1 MAVQLRS
8 FPSQSSDDV
17 RLDDYL
23 DDKLQSTVDL
33 DNLDELLASVEEQHV
48 QLQSQLDDASQAL
61 EVARQ
66 SADQRQASLQKQIDD
81 FQSLQRSIDVR
92 LQIVSSSDAPDEAI
106 RRLEGPMHKLQKVDL
121 AHKYLLLLQDVEDL
135 RTEARSHLPKSPKA
149 ALEPYTR
156 LKQLAQYLHEL
167 QAPAD
172 YAATHLVNHVAG
184 IAESLWDEMK
194 RTMWAE
200 MDGILKKR
208 GWPKRVDARSEID
221 EEWRVCFEK
230 LVDLQIPEVLYSD
243 GVVTL
248 LPIDVMAQNWT
259 KEFRYHFM
267 SRDKPTSK
275 PQVIGAQCFPWI
287 TALLEEWDDFM
298 RDNFGF
304 ILATKFS
311 DTAAANK
318 MVYMDPTCALITSLL
333 PVIREKV
340 NSAVEVALKDP
351 VFLSSLMS
359 QLMTFDDTLRSRFN
373 YDGGDL
379 ERGWGGLATEVLDK
393 HFDKWL
399 EAEKTFALERY
410 KGIMATSDAGQIDY
424 EYNGPGK
431 TKPTYGAVR
440 VTDLL
445 RSVTTQYERVRRFS
459 HKLRFLI
466 EIQLEILDSYHDRLN
481 GSLGAYKAMTST
493 AGKMVYG
500 ATKEQLAALEG
511 TGTFET
517 LCRVFGS
524 TDHVVNALKD
534 WSNEEFFVDLWDR
547 LQARATK
554 SDDQNNLAGGMSHDE
569 VKGRTSQTV
578 GTGEDGGILFDETI
592 KAYTERRTAAQD
604 LLTEAVIRSHADAF
618 RAYIHRAQWTVVSED
633 TAAIDPYQLA
643 ITAELDEPLRIIK
656 RNFDFLTHAVSA
668 AVVRRVIRKALDSLQ
683 DTLWGDVLRKN
694 KFTALG
700 AAQYMRDLHA
710 MFAMVDRYVPNASE
724 AMATLADAV
733 KLLNLPVEA
742 QEGFMSLKQASD
754 RVFTDNSE
762 ARKVIE
768 ELGVDTLEPGNARM
782 ILQRRVENSD

>member
-8 FPSQSSDDV
+8 FPSQSSEDM

-23 DDKLQSTVDL
+23 DDKLQSTIDL

-48 QLQSQLDDASQAL
+48 QLQSQLDDASHAL

-92 LQIVSSSDAPDEAI
+92 LQIVSSSDAPEEAI
-106 RRLEGPMHKLQKVDL
+106 RRLEAPMRKLQKVDL
-121 AHKYLLLLQDVEDL
+121 AHKYLLLLQDVENL
-135 RTEARSHLPKSPKA
+135 RAEARSHLPKSPKA
-149 ALEPYTR
+149 ALESYSR

-167 QAPAD
+167 QPQAD
-172 YAATHLVNHVAG
+172 YAATHLVAHVAG

-200 MDGILKKR
+200 MDGILTQR
-208 GWPKRVDARSEID
+208 GWPKKVDARSEID
-221 EEWRVCFEK
+221 EEWRECFEK
-230 LVDLQIPEVLYSD
+230 LVDLQVPEVLYSD

-248 LPIDVMAQNWT
+248 LPVDVMVQNWT

-267 SRDKPTSK
+267 SDKPTSN
-275 PQVIGAQCFPWI
+275 PQTIGNQCFPWV
-287 TALLEEWDDFM
+287 TARIEEWDDFM
-298 RDNFGF
+298 RDNFAF

-318 MVYMDPTCALITSLL
+318 MVYMDPTCAVITSLL

-340 NSAVEVALKDP
+340 NSAVEVALRDP
-351 VFLSSLMS
+351 VFLSRLMGE
-359 QLMTFDDTLRSRFN
+359 LMTFDETLRSRFS

-379 ERGWGGLATEVLDK
+379 ERGWGGITSEVLDK

-410 KGIMATSDAGQIDY
+410 KGIMATPDAGQIDY

-445 RSVTTQYERVRRFS
+445 RSVTTQYERARRFS

-511 TGTFET
+511 TGAFET
-517 LCRVFGS
+517 LCKVFGS

-547 LQARATK
+547 LQARANK
-554 SDDQNNLAGGMSHDE
+554 SDDKGNLAGGMSHDE

-604 LLTEAVIRSHADAF
+604 LLIEAVIRSHADAF
-618 RAYIHRAQWTVVSED
+618 RAYVQRAQWTVVSED
-633 TAAIDPYQLA
+633 TAPIDPYQLA
-643 ITAELDEPLRIIK
+643 ITAELDEPLRVIK
-656 RNFDFLTHAVSA
+656 RDFDFLARTVSA
-668 AVVRRVIRKALDSLQ
+668 AVMRRVVRGALDSLQ

-700 AAQYMRDLHA
+700 AAQFMRDLHA
-710 MFAMVDRYVPNASE
+710 VFAMVDRYVPNASE
-724 AMATLADAV
+724 AMATLADAA
-733 KLLNLPVEA
+733 KLLNLPLEA
-742 QEGFMSLKQASD
+742 EEGFISLKQASD
-754 RVFTDNSE
+754 RVYTDNSE
-762 ARKVIE
+762 ARKVLE
-768 ELGVDTLEPGNARM
+768 ELGIDTLEPGNARM

>member
-8 FPSQSSDDV
+8 FPSQSSDDM

-23 DDKLQSTVDL
+23 DDKLQSTMDL

-48 QLQSQLDDASQAL
+48 QLQSQLDDASHAL

-106 RRLEGPMHKLQKVDL
+106 RRLEGPMNRLHKVEL
-121 AHKYLLLLQDVEDL
+121 AHKYLLLLQDVENL
-135 RTEARSHLPKSPKA
+135 RAEARSHLPKSPKA

-156 LKQLAQYLHEL
+156 LKQLGQYLHEL
-167 QAPAD
+167 QPQAD
-172 YAATHLVNHVAG
+172 YAAAHLVAHVAK
-184 IAESLWDEMK
+184 IAENLWDEMK

-200 MDGILKKR
+200 MDGILTKR
-208 GWPKRVDARSEID
+208 GWPKKVDARSEID
-221 EEWRVCFEK
+221 EEWRECFEK
-230 LVDLQIPEVLYSD
+230 LVDLQVPEVLYSD

-248 LPIDVMAQNWT
+248 LPVDVMAQNWT

-267 SRDKPTSK
+267 SDKPTSK
-275 PQVIGAQCFPWI
+275 PQVIGTQCLPWI
-287 TALLEEWDDFM
+287 TSLLEEWDDFM

-311 DTAAANK
+311 DTSAANK

-333 PVIREKV
+333 PAIREKV

-379 ERGWGGLATEVLDK
+379 ERGWGGLTSEVLDK

-410 KGIMATSDAGQIDY
+410 KGIMATPDAGQIDY

-511 TGTFET
+511 TGVFET
-517 LCRVFGS
+517 LCKVFGS

-534 WSNEEFFVDLWDR
+534 WSNEEFFVELWDR

-554 SDDQNNLAGGMSHDE
+554 SDDQSNLAGGMSHDE

-618 RAYIHRAQWTVVSED
+618 RAYIQRAHWTVVSED
-633 TAAIDPYQLA
+633 TAAVDPYQLA

-656 RNFDFLTHAVSA
+656 RNFDFLARAVGA
-668 AVVRRVIRKALDSLQ
+668 AVVRRVVRGALDSLQ

-694 KFTALG
+694 NFTALG
-700 AAQYMRDLHA
+700 AAQFMRDLHA
-710 MFAMVDRYVPNASE
+710 VFAMVDRYVPNASE

-733 KLLNLPVEA
+733 KLLNLPLEA
-742 QEGFMSLKQASD
+742 GEGFVSLKQASD
-754 RVFTDNSE
+754 RVFTDNAE
-762 ARKVIE
+762 ARKVLE
-768 ELGVDTLEPGNARM
+768 ELRIDTLEPGNARM